1 VQIVWLS
8 TFLLSRWRGITWPRA
23 WGRLSGIYPSLR
35 DSTIVVDIKKIRSQF
50 PDPYWDGVSE
60 PAKNLIGLLL
70 EKDPTKRLTA
80 KQTLEHPWMKED
92 TPSTTT
98 SAVPPAPHAEHQ
110 PPKPSLR
117 ESAERP
123 ENKNVLRQSLNRSI
137 EVQRDGIHNL
147 KSISE
152 SSLLKKRMQAMAG
165 QTQGEDN
172 AQDSAANATDNNAQP
187 VEVLWSSQE

>member
-1 VQIVWLS
+1 
-8 TFLLSRWRGITWPRA
+8 
-23 WGRLSGIYPSLR
+23 
-35 DSTIVVDIKKIRSQF
+35 
-50 PDPYWDGVSE
+50 
-60 PAKNLIGLLL
+60 
-70 EKDPTKRLTA
+70 
-80 KQTLEHPWMKED
+80 MKED

>member
-1 VQIVWLS
+1 MCGFPPFYS
-8 TFLLSRWRGITWPRA
+8 ADEEELLDLVIEGDYQVSIA
-23 WGRLSGIYPSLR
+23 SLR
-35 DSTIVVDIKKIRSQF
+35 DSTIVDIKKFAQF

-60 PAKNLIGLLL
+60 SAKNLIGLLL

-172 AQDSAANATDNNAQP
+172 AQDSATNATDNNAQP